1 VSGWGGPVYP
11 RQPAGRPLLV
21 TGAAIT
27 GIAVGVLELLR
38 GLVLT
43 IPVVL
48 VGFQVPAR
56 VFGLLLL
63 FPLGALALAGGILV
77 FGGRPRLLG

>member
-1 VSGWGGPVYP
+1 
-11 RQPAGRPLLV
+11 
-21 TGAAIT
+21 
-27 GIAVGVLELLR
+27 
-38 GLVLT
+38 
-43 IPVVL
+43 